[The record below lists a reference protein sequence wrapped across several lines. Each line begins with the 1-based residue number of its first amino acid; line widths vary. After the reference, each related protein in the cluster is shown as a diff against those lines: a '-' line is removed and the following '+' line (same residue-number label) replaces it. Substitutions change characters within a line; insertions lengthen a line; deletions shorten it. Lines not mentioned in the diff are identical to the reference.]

1 MMQVHILGLM
11 NYHVRKFH
19 SQIRG
24 FRRLGK
30 KNLFFLGAT
39 IAIFLVGVFF
49 FWISTFQL
57 PNLDASFVD
66 RKVVSSTKLFDKT
79 GKILLYDVNQDI
91 RRTVVPFDQISRNVK
106 NASIAIEDR
115 EFYQHNGIQ
124 IKSILRAIFANTT
137 TLGYSQGG
145 STITQQVVKNSLL
158 SKEKILSRKI
168 KEWVLA
174 TKLEKVLTK
183 DEILAMY
190 LNESPY
196 GGSIYGVEEASQVY
210 FGKKAL
216 ELTVAESAYL
226 AALPQAPT
234 YFSPFGTHKDKLDER
249 KNLVVQEM
257 LRDGFITQEE
267 ADTAKTEVVVFKPRQ
282 TEGIKAPHFVFYV
295 IDQLNKKYGE
305 DVVRN
310 EGLRVITTLDYELQQ
325 KGEEIAKRN
334 ALTNKIKFNAENAAF
349 VVLDPKTGGILSM
362 IGSRDYF
369 DKVID
374 GNFNASISPNRQ
386 PGSTFK
392 PFVYAQAFIKGYT
405 PETVLFD
412 AKTQFSTNCLPENL
426 TSTDGCYSPDNYDM
440 KNRGPLTLRESL
452 AQSINVTS
460 VKTLYLA
467 GLRESLSLAKK
478 MGIESLKGPEQYGL
492 TLVLGGGEV
501 SLLEITGAYTVFANE
516 GIKNTPFSIQEVK
529 DINGTPLE
537 SWKVNSREVLPR
549 EVALTISSILSD
561 NVARTPAFG
570 QSSLL
575 SFTNRDV
582 AVKTGTTNDYRDAW
596 IIGYTPQVTLGAW
609 VGNNNNS
616 PMEKKVAGFIVAPMW
631 REYMDEILKYIPSD
645 PFPVPQ
651 KEDSYSLKP
660 VLRGKWQGGIGHL
673 IDTVSGQNATE
684 FTPKESTQELLSG
697 GIHSILFWLNKDNP
711 RGAEPGNPNSEPQ
724 YKYWEYGV
732 NRWLQENNII
742 QPTDPILPQG
752 YDTVHTNTNIPTI
765 SIINPTK
772 EMILDFNKSTEI
784 LVTVQG
790 IFPIKKVEYYI
801 NNISV
806 GESVNPPFSIQITPK
821 NISSLLNTNTLRAV
835 VYDSVYNNSQSE
847 VVFSVNLP

>member
-1 MMQVHILGLM
+1 M
-11 NYHVRKFH
+11 NHRVRTFH
-19 SQIRG
+19 SHIRRI
-24 FRRLGK
+24 RRLGK
-30 KNLFFLGAT
+30 KNLFFLGAAIT
-39 IAIFLVGVFF
+39 IFIIGMFF

-57 PNLDASFVD
+57 PNLDSSFVD
-66 RKVVSSTKLFDKT
+66 RKVVSSTKIYDKT

-124 IKSILRAIFANTT
+124 IKSILRAIFVNTT
-137 TLGYSQGG
+137 ALGYSQGG

-174 TKLEKVLTK
+174 LKLEKVLTK

-216 ELTVAESAYL
+216 DLTVAESAYL

-234 YFSPFGTHKDKLDER
+234 YFSPFRANKDKLDER
-249 KNLVVQEM
+249 KNLVIQEM
-257 LRDGFITQEE
+257 LRDGFITEEE
-267 ADTAKTEVVVFKPRQ
+267 ATTARAEVVVFKPKQ

-295 IDQLNKKYGE
+295 IDQLNKKYSE

-310 EGLRVITTLDYELQQ
+310 NGLRVITTLDYELQQ

-334 ALTNKIKFNAENAAF
+334 ALANKTKFNAENAAF
-349 VVLDPKTGGILSM
+349 IVLDPKTGGILSM

-369 DKVID
+369 DTEID

-392 PFVYAQAFIKGYT
+392 PFVYAEAFIKGYT

-426 TSTDGCYSPDNYDM
+426 TSIGGCYSPDNYDM
-440 KNRGPLTLRESL
+440 KNRGPLTLRDSL

-467 GLRESLSLAKK
+467 GLRDSLALAKK

-501 SLLEITGAYTVFANE
+501 SLLEIAGAYTVFANE
-516 GIKNTPFSIQEVK
+516 GVRNPPYAIQEVK
-529 DINGTPLE
+529 DISGTVLE
-537 SWKVNSREVLPR
+537 TYKQNPRDVLPT
-549 EVALTISSILSD
+549 EVALNISSILSD
-561 NVARTPAFG
+561 NVARAPAYG
-570 QSSLL
+570 QSSFL
-575 SFTNRDV
+575 SFTNQDV

-631 REYMDEILKYIPSD
+631 REYMDEILKFVPSTSFSD
-645 PFPVPQ
+645 PV

-660 VLRGKWQGGIGHL
+660 VLRGKWQGGISYL
-673 IDTVSGQNATE
+673 IDSVSGQTATE
-684 FTPKESTQELLSG
+684 FTPKESIQELLSG
-697 GIHSILFWLNKDNP
+697 GIRSILFWLNKDNP
-711 RGAEPGNPNSEPQ
+711 RGAGPGNPSSEPQ
-724 YKYWEYGV
+724 YKYWEYGI
-732 NRWLQENNII
+732 NRWLEENGVQ
-742 QPTDPILPQG
+742 QPSDPILPQR
-752 YDTVHTNTNIPTI
+752 YDTVHTSTNKPTI
-765 SIINPTK
+765 SITNPVPNSNFKHT
-772 EMILDFNKSTEI
+772 DTVSVS
-784 LVTVQG
+784 VTTG
-790 IFPIKKVEYYI
+790 GSFPVKKVEFFI
-801 NNISV
+801 NNIHI
-806 GESVNPPFSIQITPK
+806 GESINTPFSFSFVPKDVSSITK
-821 NISSLLNTNTLRAV
+821 SNTLRAV
-835 VYDSVYNNSQSE
+835 VYDSVFNKNQTE
-847 VVFSVNLP
+847 TLFTVDLP